1 MVALEEG
8 KMPKTVRTKLN
19 YTAVRKQLLM
29 LSHGFVPEIGLVLG
43 SGLSHYAE
51 QALTDS
57 HSLPYSEISHFPK
70 PTVKGHEGGRM
81 WWGKIGERNVVV
93 MQGRVHGYEGY
104 TPEEIVFP
112 VRLMIV
118 LGAKKIILTNAVSA
132 IKRDFTPGDLV
143 VVKDHNGLF
152 CQSNPLIGPND
163 ETLGPRFPSMN
174 NAYDQELRAHA
185 LSCLERLGHR
195 PLTGTYL
202 ALSGPQY
209 ETPVESQFLNGLG
222 VDMVGMS
229 VVPETIAA
237 VHMSARVLAV
247 SCVTHMASGICDNT
261 KPFSYKTPDP
271 SHDKVME
278 VSKKNEKKFS
288 DLMTLVISTL
298 P

>member
-1 MVALEEG
+1 
-8 KMPKTVRTKLN
+8 MPKTVRTKLN
-19 YTAVRKQLLM
+19 YTAIRKQLLM

-43 SGLSHYAE
+43 SGLGHYAE

-70 PTVKGHEGGRM
+70 TTVRGHEGMM

-104 TPEEIVFP
+104 TPDEIVFP
-112 VRLMIV
+112 VRLMIA
-118 LGAKKIILTNAVSA
+118 LGAKKIVLTNAVSA
-132 IKRDFTPGDLV
+132 IKRDFTQGDLV
-143 VVKDHNGLF
+143 VVKDHISFLYRL
-152 CQSNPLIGPND
+152 NPLIGPND
-163 ETLGPRFPSMN
+163 DTLGPRFPGMN
-174 NAYDQELRAHA
+174 NAYDRELRAHA
-185 LSCLERLGHR
+185 LDCLKRLGHR
-195 PLTGTYL
+195 PLTGIYT

-209 ETPVESQFLNGLG
+209 ETPAESHALKGLG